1 MRPVTVLSS
10 LSAVYF
16 FTLLQKRWIH
26 QHSWV
31 LFIRIW
37 AQTPHNSTVTD
48 SFSLKVYVCVWGEAV
63 SRECYYQGEDSRT
76 RSHQHGSACSVNP
89 DSSDVALSSAKGHG
103 FVRASLPGDRRAEW
117 WWQSGKQEHLVSKS
131 LWIWPLKV
139 GILGSSITVLRI
151 TVEKVNQIRNGTMV
165 LYLEHV
171 LY

>member
-1 MRPVTVLSS
+1 MEFRLENLFMKIIFSWKFRFSRKEDLLIMRPVTVLSS

-48 SFSLKVYVCVWGEAV
+48 SFSLKVYVCVWGVAV

-76 RSHQHGSACSVNP
+76 RSHQHASACSVNP

-117 WWQSGKQEHLVSKS
+117 WW
-131 LWIWPLKV
+131 
-139 GILGSSITVLRI
+139 TVR
-151 TVEKVNQIRNGTMV
+151 
-165 LYLEHV
+165 
-171 LY
+171 